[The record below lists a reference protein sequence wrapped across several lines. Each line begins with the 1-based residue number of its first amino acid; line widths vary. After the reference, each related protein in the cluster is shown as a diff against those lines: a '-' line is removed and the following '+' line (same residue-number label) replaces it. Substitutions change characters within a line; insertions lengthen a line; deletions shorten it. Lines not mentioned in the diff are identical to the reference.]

1 MANSLP
7 GRARSETSVR
17 RSSASGQARTDAPVK
32 LTERPPAAGCEPPF
46 DAADL
51 RCARRPPP
59 RSRGRFRKQ
68 EPQQAARSRQA
79 ARFPRPY
86 DTSQAPNLVLARNEF
101 GAPLRKDQPKR
112 DVNIPQRPSAANPF
126 ALGLIFHDGSDEIDA
141 ACRAVSLKKDI
152 CFFDSSAVCATMRQ
166 LPRGVPRWS
175 ANRSRS
181 VISAQYGR
189 CLRQTARCRA
199 AAFKIYIFYIS
210 SRGKRHRFYTP
221 I

>member
-17 RSSASGQARTDAPVK
+17 RSSASGRARTDAPVR
-32 LTERPPAAGCEPPF
+32 LTERPPAAGCEPPL

-51 RCARRPPP
+51 SRVRRPPP
-59 RSRGRFRKQ
+59 RPRSRFRKQ

-79 ARFPRPY
+79 ARFPRPF
-86 DTSQAPNLVLARNEF
+86 DTSQAPNLVLAQNEF
-101 GAPLRKDQPKR
+101 GMPLRKDQPR
-112 DVNIPQRPSAANPF
+112 RHISIPQRPSAANPF

-166 LPRGVPRWS
+166 LPRSVPRWS
-175 ANRSRS
+175 ATRSRS

-189 CLRQTARCRA
+189 WLCQTARCRA
-199 AAFKIYIFYIS
+199 AAFEIYIFYIS
-210 SRGKRHRFYTP
+210 SRDKRHRFYTP